1 MPSDT
6 GLIALGLIMLAGQ
19 IILYEMYQRG
29 WFKKEIFKMNKSF
42 QVATNKLQFEKLR
55 KDLGLT
61 DNPYKAPP
69 KNALDKLKDVDLKT
83 VKSAVKTGLDLVQKK
98 DDEEFIEVPDEE
110 LSPIDMVVEGVKD
123 FANKNPEAVNNLLN
137 VAKDKIADLSSKEKQ
152 EDHVSQSG

>member
-55 KDLGLT
+55 KELGIT
-61 DNPYKAPP
+61 DNPYKAP
-69 KNALDKLKDVDLKT
+69 KKDIIEQVKGIDLDT
-83 VKSAVKTGLDLVQKK
+83 VKSAVNTGLQMVQKK
-98 DDEEFIEVPDEE
+98 PEEDIFEEVEE
-110 LSPIDMVVEGVKD
+110 DKKPIDMLIDGVKD
-123 FANKNPEAVNNLLN
+123 YAQQNPEALKKLID
-137 VAKDKIADLSSKEKQ
+137 VATDKLSEVVKKPEPG
-152 EDHVSQSG
+152 EEHISQS